1 MAHTKGAGFV
11 FSVILVALFS
21 NGACD
26 TLNRTIFP
34 HGFIFGASSSAY
46 QYEGAV
52 KEGGRGP
59 SIWDTFTHT
68 HPEKI
73 ADRTNGDVAD
83 DFYHRYK
90 EDVARMKE
98 MGLDAFRFS
107 ISWSRILP
115 DGNGKVNEEGVRYYK
130 QFINELVHNG
140 IKPMVT
146 LHHWDSPQA
155 LEDQYGGFLS
165 PRIVEDYKSYTD
177 ICFKEFGDR
186 VKHWITFNEPW
197 AYCTNGYGGGTD
209 APGRCTPSGPGNCKA
224 GDSSTE
230 PYTVCHHLILAHAA
244 AVRHYNEHY
253 KAKQK
258 GTIGIT
264 LVTPWFVPYTAR
276 GVDVD
281 ATQRV
286 LDFMYGWFMDPL
298 TRGDYPQSM
307 RTYLG
312 HRLPSFTKE
321 HSEMVKGTYDFIG
334 INYYNAFYALQLPDS
349 VSINSTYL
357 NDSRTALTVVDPNNK
372 PIGRQ
377 GGTSFFYIYPQGLLD
392 LLQYTKNKY
401 NNPPIYITENGVSEL
416 NNNSK
421 PLKEALNDD
430 DRVLYHVEHLGALY
444 KAIRDETD
452 KVDVRGYFV
461 WSFLDDFEWGGGFKV
476 RFGLH
481 YVDFKDKLTRHW
493 KKSACWY
500 TDFLGKCMKCIP
512 GCKAIANDN

>member
-52 KEGGRGP
+52 KEGGRGLAFGIP
-59 SIWDTFTHT
+59 SPTPTQ
-68 HPEKI
+68 
-73 ADRTNGDVAD
+73 
-83 DFYHRYK
+83 

-115 DGNGKVNEEGVRYYK
+115 
-130 QFINELVHNG
+130 G
-140 IKPMVT
+140 IKPLVT

-224 GDSSTE
+224 GDSSTS
-230 PYTVCHHLILAHAA
+230 LIQCA
-244 AVRHYNEHY
+244 
-253 KAKQK
+253 
-258 GTIGIT
+258 IT
-264 LVTPWFVPYTAR
+264 LYWPMRRPSDNTTNITR
-276 GVDVD
+276 
-281 ATQRV
+281 
-286 LDFMYGWFMDPL
+286 FMDPL

-357 NDSRTALTVVDPNNK
+357 NDSRTA
-372 PIGRQ
+372 
-377 GGTSFFYIYPQGLLD
+377 
-392 LLQYTKNKY
+392 
-401 NNPPIYITENGVSEL
+401 
-416 NNNSK
+416 
-421 PLKEALNDD
+421 
-430 DRVLYHVEHLGALY
+430 
-444 KAIRDETD
+444 
-452 KVDVRGYFV
+452 
-461 WSFLDDFEWGGGFKV
+461 
-476 RFGLH
+476 
-481 YVDFKDKLTRHW
+481 
-493 KKSACWY
+493 
-500 TDFLGKCMKCIP
+500 
-512 GCKAIANDN
+512 